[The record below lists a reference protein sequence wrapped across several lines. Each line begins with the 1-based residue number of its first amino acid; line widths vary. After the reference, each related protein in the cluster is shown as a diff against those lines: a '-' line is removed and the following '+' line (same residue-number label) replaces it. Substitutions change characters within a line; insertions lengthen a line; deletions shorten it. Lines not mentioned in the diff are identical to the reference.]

1 MINRRDNKMHS
12 NALKVLKE
20 RGFVEW
26 SSHNEELDEH
36 FLNNMVTGYI
46 GFDPSADSLHVGNL
60 VAIMGLAW
68 MQRLGHRP
76 IALAGGG
83 TGRIGDPSGKSAERN
98 LLSEEQISYNVERI
112 AKQLE
117 HFLDFNC
124 GENSAL
130 LVNNNE
136 WLKKLNYIEF
146 LRDTGKYFSVSFL
159 VNRDYVRSRVVDP
172 DKSITYTE
180 LSYILLQA
188 YDFNHM
194 YNELN
199 CTLQMGGNDQQ
210 VNIIAGMDLAR
221 KKSGGQCYGI
231 TFPLLLNAQGQ
242 KFGKSESGAV
252 YLSPHRTSIYKF
264 YQFWINV
271 DDSDLEKLYKLF
283 TFIELDEIRTIIEEH
298 NKNPHL
304 RVAQKKLAWDLT
316 CRVHGEDAAKRAKD
330 ASAILFGEMDIR
342 EADAELLDTL
352 SAEIPFAEADSIIGG
367 PITDLLVL
375 SGGCAS
381 KGEAKRKIKEGG
393 VYLNGVKVT
402 EESKQISSEDLLNGG
417 YVQLRVGKKDFRLV
431 KFRG

>member
-1 MINRRDNKMHS
+1 MHS

-283 TFIELDEIRTIIEEH
+283 TFMELDEIRAIIEEH

-402 EESKQISSEDLLNGG
+402 EESKQISSEDLLKGG
-417 YVQLRVGKKDFRLV
+417 YVQLRVGKKDFV
-431 KFRG
+431 AV

>member
-1 MINRRDNKMHS
+1 MHS

-252 YLSPHRTSIYKF
+252 YLSPHRTSMYKF

-283 TFIELDEIRTIIEEH
+283 TFMELDEIRAIIEEH

-402 EESKQISSEDLLNGG
+402 EESKQISSEDLLKGG

>member
-1 MINRRDNKMHS
+1 MYC
-12 NALKVLKE
+12 NALEVLKE

-26 SSHNEELDEH
+26 SSHNEELEEH
-36 FLNNMVTGYI
+36 FINNMVTGYI

-83 TGRIGDPSGKSAERN
+83 TGRIGDPSGKSSERN
-98 LLSEEQISYNVERI
+98 LLSEDQIIYNVEHI
-112 AKQLE
+112 AKQLK
-117 HFLDFNC
+117 HFLDFDC

-130 LVNNNE
+130 LLNNND

-146 LRDTGKYFSVSFL
+146 LRDIGKYFSVSFL

-188 YDFNHM
+188 YDFNQM
-194 YNELN
+194 FNDIG

-210 VNIIAGMDLAR
+210 VNIIAGMDLTR

-231 TFPLLLNAQGQ
+231 TFPLLLNSQGQ

-283 TFIELDEIRTIIEEH
+283 TFMELDEISAIITEH
-298 NKNPHL
+298 TTDPHL
-304 RVAQKKLAWDLT
+304 RKAQKKLAWDLT
-316 CRVHGEDAAKRAKD
+316 CRVHGEAAAKKVRD
-330 ASAILFGEMDIR
+330 ASALLFGEMDIR
-342 EADAELLDTL
+342 DADTELLETL
-352 SAEIPFAEADSIIGG
+352 SAEIPFAETDSKKDG
-367 PITDLLVL
+367 PLTDLLLL
-375 SGGCAS
+375 SGGCTS

-393 VYLNGVKVT
+393 VYLNGAKIT
-402 EESKQISSEDLLNGG
+402 DEAKQILPEDILEGG

-431 KFRG
+431 RFKDNY

>member
-1 MINRRDNKMHS
+1 
-12 NALKVLKE
+12 
-20 RGFVEW
+20 
-26 SSHNEELDEH
+26 
-36 FLNNMVTGYI
+36 MVTGYI

-283 TFIELDEIRTIIEEH
+283 TFIELDEIRAIIEEH

-402 EESKQISSEDLLNGG
+402 EESKQISSEDLLKGG